1 MSNVVK
7 ENMILLR
14 KSSVQQLFEG
24 YTYIE
29 EAKELEHHTT
39 SSELHRRREG
49 SLKSEEAHKINK

>member
-1 MSNVVK
+1 
-7 ENMILLR
+7 MILLR